1 MQNSSDSGLDRL
13 LAHVP
18 NDERRT
24 TLREIASTLD
34 SESDIVL
41 AKWIIS
47 KLEGDA
53 DATTEEYVLAFLLRL
68 YNDNPEAVSTLCAE
82 SDHISKCMLESVAVD
97 LEACLDRLHA
107 INDPVT
113 TTNGEQDD
121 GKITVGVQHEVESNM
136 IDKAVKCLHFLV
148 QILDPKSKAGT
159 NFLDERVQ
167 ELLFKALSCSR
178 PQIVGN
184 AKHMIT
190 RWLSSTTFN
199 EKDPEVLISIRD
211 RTWAWISEKQES
223 RFSLHYPIIFLLW
236 YYGIDFWAANPGEF
250 QSLLSSDT
258 YWTCLQNALVEGD
271 TEVRRSVLLI
281 IRKTVHL
288 ASEHNVVVDNGH
300 FQISPQIKAE
310 VKGSF
315 ERFCTIFETIVLGR
329 QIASGISTKEMG
341 EENVRKLNALHEQY
355 GKLIT
360 GGQPLQTK
368 AQPHWSRIEDM
379 RLDIQSTKSACL
391 KGRGLNHACHALQ
404 QMLDLPALQASAE
417 ELLEVLEAI
426 WEQIEI
432 QDYPKAALI
441 GLPSIYLH
449 LKCVQRSSAN
459 EELQMKLSFFVTE
472 YRKLVAG
479 RIYTWTPL
487 MVALRQAIIAYPDF
501 ALVADLE
508 SIVKDTVRSPPSPK
522 PEFIM
527 DLAVANQLASFSSET
542 STLTYE
548 HYYGKNEGVGW
559 AAFFDLLN
567 SIIQLDP
574 ELNRNLLEELL
585 QPWMQQRIPP
595 TIVNKWKTTEWVQA
609 LLILLQ
615 GRSAVE
621 GHDGAKTYTQKI
633 MYLLSVE
640 PLPRYRFLFEW
651 MICLLIQQH
660 EDLMDL
666 VVEVLSSIDHHGNP
680 KYLSSI
686 VRVAV
691 TIVCSKL
698 GTEDAAEKVAQ
709 RLTGLAASSKIIIRH
724 EAQWA
729 LPTFWRHAQ
738 AQDWKTITENS
749 ALIGLLDYMHS
760 LERTIVPSAER
771 ENSRFNFDTDQTM
784 STLLCGSYLAL
795 EPPGKPQLKLGDYQ
809 RLMETEKGSTLKH
822 HQDTKASLPWGTEP
836 RLPAHASYKD
846 LPSEKKQPAN
856 EDLIALQTKGT
867 SHLSGTIADIK
878 SKRHNSTLLVVGS
891 LVDNPY
897 NLGGLS
903 RVSEIF
909 GAAALYVASTKVLTH
924 KDFESVA
931 VSSHLHFDVR
941 DLPVADM
948 IDFFTMMRLKG
959 YAIVGIEQTDRS
971 KILGQADTVLPKKTI
986 LVLGAEKEG
995 MPATILG
1002 ECDLLVEIPQRGST
1016 RSMNVQTAASCVLF
1030 DYCRQHT

>member
-1 MQNSSDSGLDRL
+1 MELDLNRLSGDHAAIPKSWLLSLLQPAMSNKMQDSIRSFVGGWIMRSDISNAAHTRQLVHLLNESILPWATRGALFTGSIHGTRELLICEHGQTISAFIARL
-13 LAHVP
+13 L
-18 NDERRT
+18 RT
-24 TLREIASTLD
+24 KSVSAQTSILQALLNYLARVRYNIMPHAMVYITQGICAATGEWRSRSMDRHAFTNLVEIA
-34 SESDIVL
+34 
-41 AKWIIS
+41 
-47 KLEGDA
+47 
-53 DATTEEYVLAFLLRL
+53 
-68 YNDNPEAVSTLCAE
+68 
-82 SDHISKCMLESVAVD
+82 
-97 LEACLDRLHA
+97 
-107 INDPVT
+107 
-113 TTNGEQDD
+113 
-121 GKITVGVQHEVESNM
+121 
-136 IDKAVKCLHFLV
+136 
-148 QILDPKSKAGT
+148 
-159 NFLDERVQ
+159 
-167 ELLFKALSCSR
+167 LS
-178 PQIVGN
+178 PGI
-184 AKHMIT
+184 
-190 RWLSSTTFN
+190 
-199 EKDPEVLISIRD
+199 PEVVRD
-211 RTWAWISEKQES
+211 
-223 RFSLHYPIIFLLW
+223 LLTM
-236 YYGIDFWAANPGEF
+236 
-250 QSLLSSDT
+250 Q
-258 YWTCLQNALVEGD
+258 C
-271 TEVRRSVLLI
+271 R
-281 IRKTVHL
+281 
-288 ASEHNVVVDNGH
+288 
-300 FQISPQIKAE
+300 QIS
-310 VKGSF
+310 
-315 ERFCTIFETIVLGR
+315 
-329 QIASGISTKEMG
+329 SGISTEDTG

-355 GKLIT
+355 DKLIT
-360 GGQPLQTK
+360 GDQPLQTK
-368 AQPHWSRIEDM
+368 AWPDWSRIEDM
-379 RLDIQSTKSACL
+379 RLDIQATKSACL
-391 KGRGLNHACHALQ
+391 KGRGLNHACYALQ
-404 QMLDLPALQASAE
+404 QMLDVPGLQASAE

-449 LKCVQRSSAN
+449 LKCVQRSFTN

-508 SIVKDTVRSPPSPK
+508 TIVKDTVRSPPSPK

-574 ELNRNLLEELL
+574 ELNQNLLDGLL

-621 GHDGAKTYTQKI
+621 DHDGAKAYTQKI
-633 MYLLSVE
+633 MYLLSIE

-666 VVEVLSSIDHHGNP
+666 VVEVLSSIDHHDNP

-698 GTEDAAEKVAQ
+698 GTEDAAEKVVQ

-738 AQDWKTITENS
+738 AQNWKTITENS

-771 ENSRFNFDTDQTM
+771 KNSRFNFDTDQTM

-822 HQDTKASLPWGTEP
+822 PQDTKASLPWGTEP
-836 RLPAHASYKD
+836 RLPAHVPYKD

-867 SHLSGTIADIK
+867 SYLSGTIADIK

-948 IDFFTMMRLKG
+948 IDFFTKMRLEG

-971 KILGQADTVLPKKTI
+971 KILGQADTVLPRKTI

-1030 DYCRQHT
+1030 DYCRQHK